1 MKIIFVCTGN
11 TCRSPMAE
19 YLMREYCKKYNLEI
33 EVESRG
39 LACSNGRPIS
49 DNSLAALKEIGID
62 AREHKSKS
70 FIIRDLF
77 DADLIITMTQR
88 HKNALIEYFNAG
100 ENVKTFAEATGV
112 GDINDPYGCDLNCYR
127 NCRDMIEKG
136 IKILVNELLKRINK

>member
-100 ENVKTFAEATGV
+100 ENVKTFEEATGV

>member
-19 YLMREYCKKYNLEI
+19 YLMREYCKKYKLDV

-49 DNSLAALKEIGID
+49 DNSFAALKEIGID
-62 AREHKSKS
+62 ASEHKSKS

-77 DADLIITMTQR
+77 DADLIVAMTEG
-88 HKNALIEYFNAG
+88 HKNVLINNFNAG
-100 ENVKTFAEATGV
+100 ESVKTFDEVTGV
-112 GDINDPYGCDLNCYR
+112 GNINDPYGCDLNCYR
-127 NCRDMIEKG
+127 NCRDIIEKG
-136 IKILVNELLKRINK
+136 VNILANELAKHIDN

>member
-19 YLMREYCKKYNLEI
+19 YLMREYCKKYNLDV

-49 DNSLAALKEIGID
+49 DNSLAALKEVGID
-62 AREHKSKS
+62 ASGHKSKS
-70 FIIRDLF
+70 FIIKDLF
-77 DADLIITMTQR
+77 DADLIVTMTGG
-88 HKNALIEYFNAG
+88 HKNVLINHFNAG
-100 ENVKTFAEATGV
+100 ESVKTFDEATGV
-112 GDINDPYGCDLNCYR
+112 GDINVPYGCDLNCYR

-136 IKILVNELLKRINK
+136 IKVLVKQLAQQDNN